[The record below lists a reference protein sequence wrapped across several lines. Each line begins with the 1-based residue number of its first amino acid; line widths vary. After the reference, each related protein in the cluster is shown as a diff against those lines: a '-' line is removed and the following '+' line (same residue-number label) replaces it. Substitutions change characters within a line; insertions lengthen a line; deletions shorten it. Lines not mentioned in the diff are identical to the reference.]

1 MLTLDDLSLRF
12 HHQPVLETVSLTL
25 EEGRIGCLIGP
36 SGCGKTSLLRL
47 IAGFLTPSAG
57 RVALHGDTVAGAG
70 RWVTPEARRVGMVF
84 QDIALFPHLDVAAN
98 IAFGLHGQPAARQ
111 RQRVEELLALV
122 GLPGLGGR
130 YPHQLS
136 GGQQQRVALA
146 RALAPRPRLL
156 LLDEPFSALDAELRE
171 QISRDVRH
179 ILRREGI
186 TALFV
191 THDQNEAFA
200 LADQVGVMSEGRL
213 LQWDTPYRVYHRPAH
228 RFVADFIGGGVL
240 IPGRVSGPRRVETAL
255 GELGGDLPDG
265 VANGAPVDVLLRPD
279 DLVIDDAGPRRA
291 RVVERVFRARACS
304 TPWSWTTASG
314 YPAWRPATT
323 PTRKARAWRCAWIWN
338 TWWCSRGFSRA
349 GSPAVGEW
357 CWCIRR

>member
-1 MLTLDDLSLRF
+1 M
-12 HHQPVLETVSLTL
+12 
-25 EEGRIGCLIGP
+25 
-36 SGCGKTSLLRL
+36 
-47 IAGFLTPSAG
+47 
-57 RVALHGDTVAGAG
+57 
-70 RWVTPEARRVGMVF
+70 
-84 QDIALFPHLDVAAN
+84 
-98 IAFGLHGQPAARQ
+98 
-111 RQRVEELLALV
+111 
-122 GLPGLGGR
+122 
-130 YPHQLS
+130 
-136 GGQQQRVALA
+136 
-146 RALAPRPRLL
+146 
-156 LLDEPFSALDAELRE
+156 
-171 QISRDVRH
+171 RH

-291 RVVERVFRARACS
+291 RVVERVFRGARMLYTLELDNGQRLPCLAPS
-304 TPWSWTTASG
+304 HHAHEEGTGVAV
-314 YPAWRPATT
+314 RLDLEHLVVF
-323 PTRKARAWRCAWIWN
+323 AR
-338 TWWCSRGFSRA
+338 
-349 GSPAVGEW
+349 V
-357 CWCIRR
+357 

>member
-1 MLTLDDLSLRF
+1 MLTLADLSLRF
-12 HHQPVLETVSLTL
+12 HHQPVLEAVSLTL

-47 IAGFLTPSAG
+47 IAGFLAPGSG
-57 RVALHGDTVAGAG
+57 RVALQGDTVAGDG
-70 RWVTPEARRVGMVF
+70 HWVTPEARRVGMVF

-98 IAFGLHGQPAARQ
+98 IAFGLHQWPAAER

-122 GLPGLGGR
+122 GLPGLGRR

-136 GGQQQRVALA
+136 GGQQQRIALA

-179 ILRREGI
+179 ILLREGI

-200 LADQVGVMSEGRL
+200 LADQVGVMHDGRL

-240 IPGRVSGPRRVETAL
+240 IPGRVSGPRQVETAL
-255 GELGGDLPDG
+255 GELGGDLPE
-265 VANGAPVDVLLRPD
+265 GATRDDEVDVLLRPD

-291 RVVERVFRARACS
+291 RVVERVFRGARMLYTLELDNGQRLPCLAPS
-304 TPWSWTTASG
+304 HHAHEEGTG
-314 YPAWRPATT
+314 V
-323 PTRKARAWRCAWIWN
+323 
-338 TWWCSRGFSRA
+338 
-349 GSPAVGEW
+349 AVRLDLEHLVVFP
-357 CWCIRR
+357 RDRS